1 MTIDFD
7 PNAVRIPNGHF
18 IDGRLVAASGDT
30 LIVRRPSDNAI
41 CAALPIAGAD
51 IVSQAVENGMHA
63 FRSTDWATGAPR
75 VRARLLRRWADLIEV
90 NKVALAQ
97 LEAAT
102 STRPLKDVIDID
114 IPYAADCIR
123 FFAEF
128 ADKLGGDVAATRAD
142 HLGMVSS
149 EPYGVVATIAPWNFP
164 ITQAVTKIAPA
175 LAAGNAVVLKP
186 SEMTPFSAV
195 ALAELA
201 IEAGIPK
208 GIFNIVQGTGAV
220 TGDLLC
226 RHPLVGKISFT
237 GSTRTGE
244 AIMIAS
250 AQSGIKPV
258 TLELGGKSP
267 QLVFADVADLDRVA
281 RAVAGSILNNAGQ
294 VCVAGSRLIVQR
306 SIEAPLLERIIALAR
321 AIRPGP
327 TWTAGASYS
336 PIISHPQMER
346 IDGIVRRAI
355 DGGANAL
362 IGGGSLDTQADG
374 AWYQPTI
381 LAGVG
386 SASEAVRE
394 EIFGPVLTVQSFD
407 DEDEGLALTDHRYGL
422 AAGVYTS
429 DISRAL
435 RARRRI
441 QAGTIWVNRYGRSA
455 DFIIPTGGYN
465 NSGIGKDLGRQAV
478 EANLRHKSTLI
489 AFDQAYWS

>member
-1 MTIDFD
+1 MLDFD
-7 PNAVRIPNGHF
+7 PHAVRIPNGHF
-18 IDGRLVAASGDT
+18 IDGRLIAETGDR

-41 CAALPIAGAD
+41 CAELPIANAD
-51 IVSQAVENGMHA
+51 AVDQAVQNGMHA
-63 FRSTDWATGAPR
+63 FQTTDWATGTPR
-75 VRARLLRRWADLIEV
+75 ARARLLRRWADLIEA
-90 NKVALAQ
+90 NKVVLGQ
-97 LEAAT
+97 LEATT
-102 STRPLKDVIDID
+102 STRPVKDVIDID

-128 ADKLGGDVAATRAD
+128 ADKLGGEVAATRAD
-142 HLGMVSS
+142 QLGMVTS

-164 ITQAVTKIAPA
+164 ITQAITKIAPA

-195 ALAELA
+195 ALAQLA

-281 RAVAGSILNNAGQ
+281 RAIAASLLNNAGQ

-306 SIEAPLLERIIALAR
+306 SIEAPLLDRIIALSK

-327 TWTAGASYS
+327 TWAGSTNYS
-336 PIISHPQMER
+336 PIISHRQMER
-346 IDGIVRRAI
+346 IAGIVQRAI
-355 DGGANAL
+355 AGGASVL
-362 IGGGSLDTQADG
+362 IGGGRLGTATDG
-374 AWYQPTI
+374 AYYQPTI
-381 LAGVG
+381 LSGLG
-386 SASEAVRE
+386 GESEAVRE

-407 DEDEGLALTDHRYGL
+407 DEEEGLQLTDHRYGL

-429 DISRAL
+429 DLNRAL

-489 AFDQAYWS
+489 AFDE

>member
-1 MTIDFD
+1 MYDFE

-18 IDGRLVAASGDT
+18 IDGCLVEGTSET

-41 CAALPIAGAD
+41 CAELPIANAD
-51 IVSQAVENGMHA
+51 TVDQAVQNAMHA
-63 FRSTDWATGAPR
+63 YQTTDWATGAPR
-75 VRARLLRRWADLIEV
+75 ARARLLRRWADLIEA
-90 NKVALAQ
+90 NKVALGQ
-97 LEAAT
+97 LEAVT
-102 STRPLKDVIDID
+102 STRPVKDVIEID

-128 ADKLGGDVAATRAD
+128 ADKMGGEVAATRSD
-142 HLGMVSS
+142 QLGMVTS

-164 ITQAVTKIAPA
+164 ITQAITKIAPA

-186 SEMTPFSAV
+186 SEMTPFSAL

-208 GIFNIVQGTGAV
+208 GILNVVQGTGAV

-226 RHPLVGKISFT
+226 RHPMVGKISFT

-244 AIMIAS
+244 AIMVAS

-267 QLVFADVADLDRVA
+267 QLVFADVTDLDRVA
-281 RAVAGSILNNAGQ
+281 RAVAGSLLNNAGQ

-306 SIEAPLLERIIALAR
+306 SIEAPLLDRIIALTK

-327 TWTAGASYS
+327 TWAASTTYS

-346 IDGIVRRAI
+346 IDGIVQRAI
-355 DGGANAL
+355 AGGASAL
-362 IGGGSLDTQADG
+362 IGGGSLSTGNDG
-374 AWYQPTI
+374 AYYQPTI
-381 LAGVG
+381 LSEVG
-386 SASEAVRE
+386 ASSEAVRE

-407 DEDEGLALTDHRYGL
+407 DEDEGLKLTDHRYGL

-429 DISRAL
+429 DINRAL

-455 DFIIPTGGYN
+455 DFIIPSGGFN

-489 AFDQAYWS
+489 AFDE

>member
-1 MTIDFD
+1 MYDFD
-7 PNAVRIPNGHF
+7 PDAVRVPNGHF
-18 IDGRLVAASGDT
+18 IDGRLVEGAGST
-30 LIVRRPSDNAI
+30 LAFRRPSDNVL
-41 CAALPIAGAD
+41 CAALPIADAETVD
-51 IVSQAVENGMHA
+51 QAVQNAMHA
-63 FRSTDWATGAPR
+63 YRTSDWATGAPR
-75 VRARLLRRWADLIEV
+75 ARARLLRRWADLIEA
-90 NKVALAQ
+90 NKIMLGQ

-102 STRPLKDVIDID
+102 STRPVKDAIEID

-128 ADKLGGDVAATRAD
+128 ADKLGGEVAATRAD
-142 HLGMVSS
+142 QLGMVTS

-164 ITQAVTKIAPA
+164 ITQAITKIAPA

-186 SEMTPFSAV
+186 SEMTPFSV
-195 ALAELA
+195 LALAELA
-201 IEAGIPK
+201 IEAGLPQ
-208 GIFNIVQGTGAV
+208 GIFNIVQGTGLV
-220 TGDLLC
+220 TGDILC

-244 AIMIAS
+244 AIMVAS

-267 QLVFADVADLDRVA
+267 QLVFADVPDLDRVA

-294 VCVAGSRLIVQR
+294 VCVAGSRLIVHR
-306 SIEAPLLERIIALAR
+306 SIEAPLLDRIIALTR
-321 AIRPGP
+321 AVHPGP
-327 TWTAGASYS
+327 TWAAGTTYS

-346 IDGIVRRAI
+346 IDGIVQRAI
-355 DGGANAL
+355 AGGASAP
-362 IGGGSLDTQADG
+362 IGGGRLSTADNG
-374 AWYQPTI
+374 AYYQPTI
-381 LAGVG
+381 LCDVE
-386 SASEAVRE
+386 SDSEAVRE

-407 DEDEGLALTDHRYGL
+407 DEDEGLQLTDHRYGL
-422 AAGVYTS
+422 AAGVYTG
-429 DISRAL
+429 DINRAL

-455 DFIIPTGGYN
+455 DFIIPTGGFN

-489 AFDQAYWS
+489 AFDN